1 MKHYILKQVITGRAV
16 FIIVLRVHA
25 AHERLYRFA
34 FASRPSSIRSTL
46 DGWLKRTEER
56 MERMMTEEYVE
67 GLWSKDMVE
76 ELQLVELEKNRM
88 AWRIEKK

>member
-1 MKHYILKQVITGRAV
+1 
-16 FIIVLRVHA
+16 
-25 AHERLYRFA
+25 
-34 FASRPSSIRSTL
+34 
-46 DGWLKRTEER
+46 
-56 MERMMTEEYVE
+56 MTEEYVE